1 MGQDKSISTKLF
13 KFDTYFN
20 YLKSLFCIIFL
31 QYYCKTDNNWLE
43 NIDPDKSTLDEIYR
57 NALSSQLNLLD
68 VHKNKITQIRG
79 RLRRDKQYK
88 QILKSLLFNSW
99 VAECELN
106 DPFNWRTI
114 FFFDTGTEK
123 DKLNLRRL
131 YSNWKVSYIY
141 YSTAKGVEALAYILS
156 SKIPLSHTKLTES
169 FYELVVKRALISFPF
184 NISYDTSGLQTDR
197 LKIAEC
203 QQIADYIGKSSDPF
217 CKKFLSWALGGVDL
231 YKNIEKWLRNR
242 YNDRLEV
249 IWRKRRD
256 QYLQKKQKDPNTILI
271 RPLKNQTKL
280 SPYTL
285 FHCFRDLR
293 EWATYREAEP
303 FIYGAQADSTK
314 FVLDISYCWIVAVFN
329 LMIEAVVFNIL
340 PDDFIELSDSFVED
354 MVSHFEGTD
363 FIRPIKNRHRILKS
377 SS

>member
-141 YSTAKGVEALAYILS
+141 YSTAKGVEALAYILAAR
-156 SKIPLSHTKLTES
+156 IPPSHAKLTQS
-169 FYELVVKRALISFPF
+169 FYELIVNKQLISFPF
-184 NISYDTSGLQTDR
+184 NVSYDSKG
-197 LKIAEC
+197 LKIDRSRITSC
-203 QQIADYIGKSSDPF
+203 QHILNSTCTSSNPF
-217 CKKFLSWALGGVDL
+217 CDKFLSWALGGVNL
-231 YKNIEKWLRNR
+231 YENLEKWLRNR
-242 YNDRLEV
+242 YNDRRNRLWHNNKEHYLE
-249 IWRKRRD
+249 
-256 QYLQKKQKDPNTILI
+256 QKEKDPKTKLS
-271 RPLKNQTKL
+271 RPLKDHTKVP
-280 SPYTL
+280 PYTL

-293 EWATYREAEP
+293 EWATYREVEP

-314 FVLDISYCWIVAVFN
+314 FVLDISYCWIVGVFN
-329 LMIEAVVFNIL
+329 LMIESIVFNVL
-340 PDDFIELSDSFVED
+340 PNDFIEISDSFVGD
-354 MVSHFEGTD
+354 MVSHFGGTD
-363 FIRPIKNRHRILKS
+363 FIRSIKNRHRILKS